1 MPSILRR
8 IPYLYLMLKGLFLF
22 FLFAGT
28 AGRAQ
33 STYIE
38 DEKFGRVWTR
48 LDKPAGFTRT
58 DPERNLQEYFIKFYA
73 QNPAIPPDFKGLVML
88 TLIIDGEGFAN
99 LAKATG
105 SNPEVSLEKLEIQK
119 CIKEM
124 PRWIPAVQNDRKV
137 PFQVLLSLSFEGNK
151 VLMRYLKY

>member
-1 MPSILRR
+1 
-8 IPYLYLMLKGLFLF
+8 MLNGLFFF

-28 AGRAQ
+28 VVRAQ
-33 STYIE
+33 STYIQ

-48 LDKPAGFTRT
+48 LEKTAGFTRT
-58 DPERNLQEYFIKFYA
+58 DPDRNLQEYFSKFYS
-73 QNPAIPPDFKGLVML
+73 QNLTLPPGFKGLVLL

-99 LAKATG
+99 LSKATS
-105 SNPEVSLEKLEIQK
+105 SNPEVNLEKLEIKK
-119 CIKEM
+119 CINEM

-151 VLMRYLKY
+151 VLMRNLRY